1 MSIATSITGGSSSN
15 QLLDLLAVVANP
27 DVYKA
32 KLDALDA
39 ATAENKKYVEA
50 IGPASEV
57 VALRDEAKEK
67 VAKAKD
73 TLAQAEVR
81 AEQMRQAANDS
92 ANATLTEA
100 RAKADAII
108 EEATTAKSLAEEL
121 LAQTQAEAV
130 ATKKAKAEAAK
141 AQASAQAREQ
151 ELIQTLED
159 AKTAKA
165 EAEAIKADILA
176 KHQEFIQGL

>member
-73 TLAQAEVR
+73 ILAQAEAR
-81 AEQMRQAANDS
+81 AEQIRQAANDS
-92 ANATLTEA
+92 ANTTVTEA
-100 RAKADAII
+100 RAKAKSILD
-108 EEATTAKSLAEEL
+108 EATNAKSLAEEL
-121 LAQTQAEAV
+121 LSQTQVEAV
-130 ATKKAKAEAAK
+130 TTQKAKAEAVK
-141 AQASAQAREQ
+141 AQAAAQEKEQ
-151 ELIQTLED
+151 DLIQALED
-159 AKTAKA
+159 AKIAKA
-165 EAEAIKADILA
+165 EAEAAKLDILT